1 MLKVLNISTL
11 LLFVCFLF
19 APTVTYAID
28 ADVDT
33 LSIIV
38 NEEEENNSK
47 TKTKNNNSV
56 AEEEE
61 KEVNYYT
68 FEKFRYLKTNS
79 FGYYFQ
85 RSVTNHTLKD
95 DLVFKIP
102 SPPPEHK
109 L

>member
-19 APTVTYAID
+19 APTVTYALE
-28 ADVDT
+28 AEVDT
-33 LSIIV
+33 YSLIIA
-38 NEEEENNSK
+38 EEEETSSN

-68 FEKFRYLKTNS
+68 FEKFRDFKMNSISFYL
-79 FGYYFQ
+79 Q
-85 RSVTNHTLKD
+85 RCAINYTLKD
-95 DLVFKIP
+95 NLVFKIP
-102 SPPPEHK
+102 SPPPENK